1 MEPLT
6 ALALAL
12 GSAWG
17 SGLNLYAT
25 VLVLGAMDAF
35 GVISLPDSMAVL
47 SSTWVLA
54 AAALMYFIEFFAD
67 KIPGLDSIWD
77 LIHTFIR
84 IPAGALMA
92 AGAVGG
98 LDFMNDE
105 VQTAVALL
113 GGGMIAAG
121 THAAKA
127 GSRAVINTSPEPF
140 SNWFMSLFEDAL
152 VFGGMALALFNP
164 VAFLIG
170 FGLFL
175 LLMIWLVPKV
185 WRGIAGFFRGF
196 KDPESLRRPQGAGPA
211 GTAGGFAGMGANGFS
226 GGPGDWA
233 PPGSTPPQNGDGT
246 ASDSRDVAERPGTDA
261 DFFDKKT

>member
-6 ALALAL
+6 ALAVAL

-25 VLVLGAMDAF
+25 VLVLGGLDAF

-54 AAALMYFIEFFAD
+54 AAALLYFIEFFAD

-105 VQTAVALL
+105 LQTVAALL

-127 GSRAVINTSPEPF
+127 GARAVINTSPEPF
-140 SNWFMSLFEDAL
+140 SNWGMSLFEDVL
-152 VFGGMALALFNP
+152 VFGGLALALFNP

-170 FGLFL
+170 LGLFAL
-175 LLMIWLVPKV
+175 LVIWLVPKI
-185 WRGIAGFFRGF
+185 WRGIARFFGGY
-196 KDPESLRRPQGAGPA
+196 KDPESLRHPKESM
-211 GTAGGFAGMGANGFS
+211 AGMGSAGFS

-233 PPGSTPPQNGDGT
+233 PPDGSGPGDAPTAGT
-246 ASDSRDVAERPGTDA
+246 TDIAKRPGTDPA
-261 DFFDKKT
+261 P

>member
-6 ALALAL
+6 ALAVAL

-25 VLVLGAMDAF
+25 VLVLGGLDAF
-35 GVISLPDSMAVL
+35 DVISLPESMDVL

-54 AAALMYFIEFFAD
+54 AAALLYFIEFFAD
-67 KIPGLDSIWD
+67 KIPGLDSLWD

-98 LDFMNDE
+98 MDFMNE
-105 VQTAVALL
+105 ELQTVAALL

-140 SNWFMSLFEDAL
+140 SNWGMSLFEDVL
-152 VFGGMALALFNP
+152 VFGGLALAVFNP
-164 VAFLIG
+164 VAFMVGL
-170 FGLFL
+170 GLFAL
-175 LLMIWLVPKV
+175 LVIWLVPKI
-185 WRGIAGFFRGF
+185 WRGIARFFGGY
-196 KDPESLRRPQGAGPA
+196 KDPETLRHPKREGQAW
-211 GTAGGFAGMGANGFS
+211 GMGANGFS
-226 GGPGDWA
+226 GGPGDWS
-233 PPGSTPPQNGDGT
+233 PPGSGSETPPSPDTGG
-246 ASDSRDVAERPGTDA
+246 RDLAERPGTDA
-261 DFFDKKT
+261 DYFGKDNKD

>member
-6 ALALAL
+6 ALAVAL

-25 VLVLGAMDAF
+25 VLVLGGLDAF

-54 AAALMYFIEFFAD
+54 AAALLYFIEFFAD

-105 VQTAVALL
+105 LQTVAALL

-127 GSRAVINTSPEPF
+127 GTRAVINTSPEPF
-140 SNWFMSLFEDAL
+140 TNWGMSLFEDFL
-152 VFGGMALALFNP
+152 VFGGLTLAVFNP

-170 FGLFL
+170 LGLFTL
-175 LLMIWLVPKV
+175 LVIWLVPKI
-185 WRGIAGFFRGF
+185 WRGIARFFGGY
-196 KDPESLRRPQGAGPA
+196 KDPETLRHPEQEGAA
-211 GTAGGFAGMGANGFS
+211 WGMGSAGFS
-226 GGPGDWA
+226 GGPGDWS
-233 PPGSTPPQNGDGT
+233 PPGGRNGESGT
-246 ASDSRDVAERPGTDA
+246 DAPTTGTSDIAKRPGTDP
-261 DFFDKKT
+261 TP

>member
-12 GSAWG
+12 GSAWA

-25 VLVLGAMDAF
+25 VLVLGGLDAF
-35 GVISLPDSMAVL
+35 GVISLPSDMAVL

-98 LDFMNDE
+98 TDVMNQE
-105 VQTAVALL
+105 GQTAIALL

-121 THAAKA
+121 SHAAKA
-127 GSRAVINTSPEPF
+127 GTRAVINTSPEPF

-152 VFGGMALALFNP
+152 VFGGMALAVFNP

-170 FGLFL
+170 LGLFAL
-175 LLMIWLVPKV
+175 LLIWLVPKI
-185 WRGIAGFFRGF
+185 WRGIARFFGGYRH
-196 KDPESLRRPQGAGPA
+196 PEDLRHPKQSAGPA
-211 GTAGGFAGMGANGFS
+211 WAGMGANGFS
-226 GGPGDWA
+226 GQPGDWA
-233 PPGSTPPQNGDGT
+233 PPGSNGQSADPG
-246 ASDSRDVAERPGTDA
+246 DSRDVAERPGTDA
-261 DFFDKKT
+261 DFFGRKD

>member
-98 LDFMNDE
+98 RHDS
-105 VQTAVALL
+105 
-113 GGGMIAAG
+113 
-121 THAAKA
+121 
-127 GSRAVINTSPEPF
+127 GSPSRPP
-140 SNWFMSLFEDAL
+140 M
-152 VFGGMALALFNP
+152 P
-164 VAFLIG
+164 
-170 FGLFL
+170 GL
-175 LLMIWLVPKV
+175 
-185 WRGIAGFFRGF
+185 WRIRRVRHQASCIMQWGI
-196 KDPESLRRPQGAGPA
+196 
-211 GTAGGFAGMGANGFS
+211 
-226 GGPGDWA
+226 
-233 PPGSTPPQNGDGT
+233 
-246 ASDSRDVAERPGTDA
+246 
-261 DFFDKKT
+261 

>member
-25 VLVLGAMDAF
+25 VLILGGLDAMGA
-35 GVISLPDSMAVL
+35 VTLPDNLQVL
-47 SSTWVLA
+47 ASPWVLA

-77 LIHTFIR
+77 MIHTFIR

-92 AGAVGG
+92 AGALGGMDFLSPEMQTVAGLVGG
-98 LDFMNDE
+98 G
-105 VQTAVALL
+105 A
-113 GGGMIAAG
+113 IAAG

-127 GSRAVINTSPEPF
+127 GTRAVVNTSPEPF
-140 SNWFMSLFEDAL
+140 SNWALSIVEDVM

-170 FGLFL
+170 LALFAL
-175 LLMIWLVPKV
+175 LLAWLLPKI
-185 WRGIAGFFRGF
+185 WRGIMRFFGGYREPESWRRPPGGFGFRGA
-196 KDPESLRRPQGAGPA
+196 GAGPSGPPA
-211 GTAGGFAGMGANGFS
+211 RADGG
-226 GGPGDWA
+226 
-233 PPGSTPPQNGDGT
+233 
-246 ASDSRDVAERPGTDA
+246 DA
-261 DFFDKKT
+261 DFFDKP

>member
-1 MEPLT
+1 MDPLT
-6 ALALAL
+6 AIAIAL

-25 VLVLGAMDAF
+25 VLVLGGLDAF
-35 GVISLPDSMAVL
+35 DVISLPENMAVL

-67 KIPGLDSIWD
+67 KIPGLDSLWD
-77 LIHTFIR
+77 LIHSFIR

-98 LDFMNDE
+98 LDFMNAE
-105 VQTAVALL
+105 LQTVVALL

-140 SNWFMSLFEDAL
+140 SNWGMSILEDIL
-152 VFGGMALALFNP
+152 VFAGLSLAVFNP
-164 VAFLIG
+164 VAFLVG
-170 FGLFL
+170 LGLFAL
-175 LLMIWLVPKV
+175 LLIWLLPKI
-185 WRGIAGFFRGF
+185 WRGIARFFGGY
-196 KDPESLRRPQGAGPA
+196 KDPDTLRHPKQ
-211 GTAGGFAGMGANGFS
+211 TAGGFAGMGSAGFS
-226 GGPGDWA
+226 GGPDDWA
-233 PPGSTPPQNGDGT
+233 PPDGSSTTEPPT
-246 ASDSRDVAERPGTDA
+246 AEATDVAKRPGSDIA
-261 DFFDKKT
+261 P

>member
-25 VLVLGAMDAF
+25 VLVLGALDAF
-35 GVISLPDSMAVL
+35 GVVKLPDDMAVL

-84 IPAGALMA
+84 IPAGALLA

-98 LDFMNDE
+98 LDFMNAE
-105 VQTAVALL
+105 LQTVAALL

-140 SNWFMSLFEDAL
+140 SNWGMSLIEDVL
-152 VFGGMALALFNP
+152 VFGGLALALFNP

-170 FGLFL
+170 FGLFVML
-175 LLMIWLVPKV
+175 LIWLVPKI
-185 WRGIAGFFRGF
+185 WRGIRRFLGGYR
-196 KDPESLRRPQGAGPA
+196 DPESLRHPRGGKAGW
-211 GTAGGFAGMGANGFS
+211 AGMGSAGFS

-233 PPGSTPPQNGDGT
+233 PPGGGGADAPAPGT
-246 ASDSRDVAERPGTDA
+246 TDVAKRPGSDPA
-261 DFFDKKT
+261 P

>member
-25 VLVLGAMDAF
+25 VLVLGGLDAF
-35 GVISLPDSMAVL
+35 DVISLPDNMAVL

-54 AAALMYFIEFFAD
+54 AAALMYFVEFFAD
-67 KIPGLDSIWD
+67 KIPGLDSLWD
-77 LIHTFIR
+77 LIHSFIR

-98 LDFMNDE
+98 LDFMNE
-105 VQTAVALL
+105 ELQTVAALV

-140 SNWFMSLFEDAL
+140 SNWGMSILEDIL
-152 VFGGMALALFNP
+152 VFAGLSLAVFNP

-170 FGLFL
+170 LGLFL
-175 LLMIWLVPKV
+175 LLLIWLVPKI
-185 WRGIAGFFRGF
+185 WRGIARFFGGY
-196 KDPESLRRPQGAGPA
+196 KDPETLRHPKQGGSA
-211 GTAGGFAGMGANGFS
+211 FAGMGAGGFS
-226 GGPGDWA
+226 GNPGDWA
-233 PPGSTPPQNGDGT
+233 PPDGSGTPDEPPAPDGGG
-246 ASDSRDVAERPGTDA
+246 RDIAERPGTDA
-261 DFFDKKT
+261 DYFEKKD

>member
-6 ALALAL
+6 ALAVAL

-25 VLVLGAMDAF
+25 VLILGGLDAF

-54 AAALMYFIEFFAD
+54 AAAFLYFIEFFAD

-98 LDFMNDE
+98 LDFMNAE
-105 VQTAVALL
+105 LQTVAALL

-127 GSRAVINTSPEPF
+127 GTRAVINTSPEPF
-140 SNWFMSLFEDAL
+140 SNWGMSLFEDVL
-152 VFGGMALALFNP
+152 VFGGLALALFNP
-164 VAFLIG
+164 VAFMVGLG
-170 FGLFL
+170 LFGLL
-175 LLMIWLVPKV
+175 VIWLVPKI
-185 WRGIAGFFRGF
+185 WRGIRRFFGGY
-196 KDPESLRRPQGAGPA
+196 KDPETLRHPKPGM
-211 GTAGGFAGMGANGFS
+211 AGMGSAGFS

-233 PPGSTPPQNGDGT
+233 PPDGSRPQDMPATGT
-246 ASDSRDVAERPGTDA
+246 TEVAKRPATDV
-261 DFFDKKT
+261 DFSDKKD

>member
-6 ALALAL
+6 ALAVAL

-25 VLVLGAMDAF
+25 VLVLGGLDAF

-54 AAALMYFIEFFAD
+54 AAALLYFIEFFAD

-105 VQTAVALL
+105 LQTVAALL

-127 GSRAVINTSPEPF
+127 GTRAVINTSPEPF
-140 SNWFMSLFEDAL
+140 SNWGMSLFEDVL
-152 VFGGMALALFNP
+152 VFGGLALALFNP

-170 FGLFL
+170 LGLFAL
-175 LLMIWLVPKV
+175 LVIWLVPKI
-185 WRGIAGFFRGF
+185 WRGIARFFGGY
-196 KDPESLRRPQGAGPA
+196 KDPETLRRPKPGM
-211 GTAGGFAGMGANGFS
+211 AGMGSAGFS

-233 PPGSTPPQNGDGT
+233 PPDGSGPGDAPAAGT
-246 ASDSRDVAERPGTDA
+246 MDVVKRPATDV
-261 DFFDKKT
+261 DFSDKKD

>member
-1 MEPLT
+1 MDPLT
-6 ALALAL
+6 AIAIAL

-25 VLVLGAMDAF
+25 VLVLGGLDAF
-35 GVISLPDSMAVL
+35 DVISLPENMAVL

-67 KIPGLDSIWD
+67 KIPGLDSLWD
-77 LIHTFIR
+77 LIHSFIR

-98 LDFMNDE
+98 LDFMNAE
-105 VQTAVALL
+105 LQTVVALL

-140 SNWFMSLFEDAL
+140 SNWGMSLFEDFL
-152 VFGGMALALFNP
+152 VFGGLALAVFNP
-164 VAFLIG
+164 TAFLIG
-170 FGLFL
+170 LGLFAL
-175 LLMIWLVPKV
+175 LVIWLVPKI
-185 WRGIAGFFRGF
+185 WRGIRRFFGGY
-196 KDPESLRRPQGAGPA
+196 KDPDTLRHPKPGM
-211 GTAGGFAGMGANGFS
+211 AGMGSAGFS
-226 GGPGDWA
+226 GGPDDWA
-233 PPGSTPPQNGDGT
+233 PPDGSPTTEP
-246 ASDSRDVAERPGTDA
+246 SIAETTDIAKRPGTDPSP
-261 DFFDKKT
+261 

>member
-6 ALALAL
+6 ALAVAL

-25 VLVLGAMDAF
+25 VLVLGGLDAF
-35 GVISLPDSMAVL
+35 GVIALPDSMAVL

-54 AAALMYFIEFFAD
+54 AAALLYFIEFFAD

-92 AGAVGG
+92 ASAVGG
-98 LDFMNDE
+98 LDFMNAE
-105 VQTAVALL
+105 LQTVAALL

-127 GSRAVINTSPEPF
+127 GTRAVINTSPEPF
-140 SNWFMSLFEDAL
+140 SNWGMSLFEDVL
-152 VFGGMALALFNP
+152 VFGGLALAVFNP

-170 FGLFL
+170 LGLFAL
-175 LLMIWLVPKV
+175 LVIWLVPKI
-185 WRGIAGFFRGF
+185 WRGIARFFGGY
-196 KDPESLRRPQGAGPA
+196 KDPDTLRHPRPGM
-211 GTAGGFAGMGANGFS
+211 AGMGSAGFS

-233 PPGSTPPQNGDGT
+233 PPDGRAAQPPATGT
-246 ASDSRDVAERPGTDA
+246 TDVATRPTTDV
-261 DFFDKKT
+261 DFSDKKD